1 MIIKP
6 IFVGHMAV
14 FCYVLSCNE
23 TKEGVIIDP
32 GENVAEIIAY
42 ITERSLDIRYIFN
55 SHNHPDHTCGNR
67 KIQEITGAKIV
78 MHEDDIHFM
87 DDPERVK
94 LFMRLDFPLS
104 DTPPADRAVCD
115 GTVIAFGNKKI
126 TVLHTPGHSPGGICL
141 HCEDH
146 LFTGDTLFVGDA
158 GRLDL
163 PGADFHTLLDSLGK
177 KIAPLPP
184 ETMIWPGHDYGDT
197 PVTTL
202 GREKKENPY
211 LGGEW

>member
-6 IFVGHMAV
+6 FLVGHMAV
-14 FCYVLSCNE
+14 FCYVLGCNE
-23 TKEGVIIDP
+23 TNEGVIIDP
-32 GENVAEIIAY
+32 GGNTAEIISYVA
-42 ITERSLDIRYIFN
+42 ERSLHIRYIFN

-67 KIQEITGAKIV
+67 KIQEASGAKIV
-78 MHEDDIHFM
+78 MHEADIHFM
-87 DDPERVK
+87 DAPERLN
-94 LFMRLDFPLS
+94 LFRRLDFPLS
-104 DTPPADRAVCD
+104 DSPPADIAVGD
-115 GTVIAFGNKKI
+115 GTVISFGNKKI
-126 TVLHTPGHSPGGICL
+126 RVLHTPGHSPGSMCL

-146 LFTGDTLFVGDA
+146 LFTGDTLFVGAA

-163 PGADFHTLLDSLGK
+163 PEANFPTLLTSLAE

-197 PVTTL
+197 PMTTL
-202 GREKKENPY
+202 AREKKENPF